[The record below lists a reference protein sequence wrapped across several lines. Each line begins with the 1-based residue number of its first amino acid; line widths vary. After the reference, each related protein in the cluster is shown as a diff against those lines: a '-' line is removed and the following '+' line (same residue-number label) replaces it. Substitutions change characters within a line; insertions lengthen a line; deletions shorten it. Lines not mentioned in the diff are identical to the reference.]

1 MSTLVAWIPLL
12 LGLPRVNLPRGL
24 KTTLRTLRDLKGM
37 TQEQVAK
44 KAGVTKF
51 YISQLETGLR
61 KNPSLP
67 VLRRLA
73 KALGVKVGR
82 LLE

>member
-1 MSTLVAWIPLL
+1 MTIRA
-12 LGLPRVNLPRGL
+12 
-24 KTTLRTLRDLKGM
+24 LRERKGM

-44 KAGVTKF
+44 QAKVTKF

-73 KALGVKVGR
+73 KALGVPVAE
-82 LLE
+82 LLK

>member
-1 MSTLVAWIPLL
+1 M
-12 LGLPRVNLPRGL
+12 L
-24 KTTLRTLRDLKGM
+24 KTLREQKGM

-44 KAGVTKF
+44 KAGVTRF
-51 YISQLETGLR
+51 YVSQLETGLR
-61 KNPSLP
+61 KNPSVP

-73 KALGVKVGR
+73 AALGVPVAE